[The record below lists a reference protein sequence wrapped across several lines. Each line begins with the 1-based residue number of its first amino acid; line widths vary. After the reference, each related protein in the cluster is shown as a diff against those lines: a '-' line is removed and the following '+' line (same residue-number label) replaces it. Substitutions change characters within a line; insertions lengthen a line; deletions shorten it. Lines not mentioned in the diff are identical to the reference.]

1 MRNTMKYKPS
11 TPIGRRTFTRMTL
24 VASVAALAGCSS
36 DEGKLTGRWESIVN
50 EMTFFGDGK
59 GAFTL
64 KNGSLKDKPFT
75 WSLVSEGQLR
85 IEVQLVR
92 ARTLVGSFS
101 FVSGGDGVELSG
113 FEYDVFNGLYR
124 KLA

>member
-1 MRNTMKYKPS
+1 MENAMQNKLS
-11 TPIGRRTFTRMTL
+11 TLIGRRTFTRMMLIAGMGT
-24 VASVAALAGCSS
+24 LAGCSS
-36 DEGKLTGRWESIVN
+36 DKGKLTGRWESIVN
-50 EMTFFGDGK
+50 EMTFFDDGK

-75 WSLVSEGQLR
+75 WALVGEGQLR